1 MSESTLSILY
11 VDDEP
16 LLQVATVEYLKRYKI
31 LVEIASSGSEALS
44 ILENQQFDAVVSDYQ
59 MPGMNGIELLKIIR
73 KKSDIPFV
81 LFTGRGREDVVI
93 EAIENGAD
101 FYLQK
106 GGKPTPQFT
115 ELTHKIRTAVQRRRD
130 TDLIRKNELKFELL
144 IQNSSDIIRIHD
156 KDGLIFFDSP
166 SSSQIL
172 GFPEGYFIGHNFF
185 DYIHSDDKIRIH
197 SEFQEILRTTTNQT
211 LHEYRIQKSDGTY
224 LYVESVGSNLLD
236 VSGIDGIITT
246 THSIQN
252 LKTAEYEIRKMADD
266 LASAYKDLAN
276 SEEILRNN
284 YQILKCREI
293 ELAKSEE
300 RFRNMAERSSDLIIL
315 LDTNL
320 CVSYASPSST
330 LITGYDPDELIK
342 LKEQFSE
349 RLFSEN
355 HREFLSCV
363 RNATYGD
370 PIENLEFEIFKK
382 NAEAG
387 FVSMSIVPTY
397 MYNNISGVQV
407 AIRDITRAKRSEL
420 QLRESENKF
429 RTLVEYS
436 LDGTFILDPV
446 GNIRFASTSAADM
459 VGADHPDEII
469 ENKNVIEFV
478 APESV
483 DDVIKDFETVAN
495 GTDGYI
501 AQYKIITLKGKTRWL
516 ESIGKKILFQNSPSI
531 LISIRDITAKKL
543 AEDVLQKTS
552 KEMELIIRN
561 MSSAFVI
568 YESVFDETG
577 KYVSYKF
584 GYFNDTFAERTKLN
598 QLEVQGKCV
607 FEVWPETE
615 QSWIDMFGLVAT
627 TGTHQ
632 IFEMFHKPTNKWYH
646 CNAYRPSKSPDC
658 ICAFFDDITERKAEK
673 LAFEAL
679 VRSMVG
685 TCGINSLHFITDT
698 IRSWLNADCVLIG
711 EIQYKNDL
719 VNVLAMNL
727 DGNIISDF
735 KYCFKGSP
743 CESVT
748 KNGFKIYQDNVA
760 SLFPDDID
768 LQTLKIRG
776 YVGTPLVNSSG
787 NPFGILCILFRN
799 PITISETLREIVDII
814 AVKAAAEI
822 ERARIEQELVVSKNL
837 LSDAMSMSHLAAWE
851 YDIATRLFIFNG
863 RFYELYNTT
872 SEIEGGYQM
881 TIEQY
886 LHKFVYPDD
895 INQVIKEVTYAINA
909 FDPAYISTF
918 EHRIIRRDGI
928 IRTVHV
934 RIAITIDQSG
944 KTIKVQGVNQDI
956 TDRKETEER
965 TLRANRQLN
974 LLTNIT
980 RHDILN
986 NVSIGQIYLD
996 NVLTTYT
1003 DPGLIS
1009 NLEKVQQSFEGI
1021 QEQIEFT
1028 RIYQE
1033 LGSHDP
1039 LWICLNNAI
1048 PMVVPKTIIFE
1059 RKIADISVF
1068 ANPMLSAVFS
1078 NLLDNSIRHGKKVT
1092 RIRVS
1097 TIKYDNYLK
1106 IIWEDDGIG
1115 IVQEEKEEI
1124 FERGFGQ
1131 NTGFGLFLVREI
1143 LIFTSISIKE
1153 NGEWG
1158 VGARFEITVPS
1169 GKYRET
1175 GEI

>member
-1 MSESTLSILY
+1 MSDVTLSILY

-16 LLQVATVEYLKRYKI
+16 LLQVATAEYLKRYNI
-31 LVEIASSGSEALS
+31 VVEIASSGPEALS
-44 ILENQQFDAVVSDYQ
+44 ILENRQFDAIVSDYQ

-73 KKSDIPFV
+73 KNSDIPFV

-130 TDLIRKNELKFELL
+130 IDQIKKNELKFELL
-144 IQNSSDIIRIHD
+144 IQNSSDIIRIHNEE
-156 KDGLIFFDSP
+156 GIIIFDSP
-166 SSSQIL
+166 SSAQIL
-172 GFPEGYFIGHNFF
+172 GFPEGYFIGQNIF
-185 DYIHSDDKIRIH
+185 DFIHPDDKTRVY
-197 SEFQEILRTTTNQT
+197 SEFQKLFTNTTNQS
-211 LHEYRIQKSDGTY
+211 LHEYRIRKSDGTY
-224 LYVESVGSNLLD
+224 LYVESVGSNLLG

-252 LKTAEYEIRKMADD
+252 LKTAEFEIKKMASD
-266 LASAYKDLAN
+266 LASAYKDLAI
-276 SEEILRNN
+276 SQDILKNN
-284 YQILKCREI
+284 YQILKYREI

-315 LDTNL
+315 LDIDQ
-320 CVSYASPSST
+320 CISYASPSSK
-330 LITGYDPDELIK
+330 LITGYDPDELIA
-342 LKEQFSE
+342 LKDKFPE

-355 HREFLSCV
+355 YHDFINNIRK
-363 RNATYGD
+363 ATYDD
-370 PIENLEFEIFKK
+370 PIENLEFEILKK
-382 NAEAG
+382 NADSG
-387 FVSMSIVPTY
+387 FVSMSIVPTTI
-397 MYNNISGVQV
+397 NGKKSGVQI

-420 QLRESENKF
+420 QLRESEHKF

-459 VGADHPDEII
+459 VGADHPDDII

-478 APESV
+478 APESI
-483 DDVIKDFETVAN
+483 DDVIKDFQTVAE

-501 AQYKIITLKGKTRWL
+501 ARYKIITLKGKIRWL
-516 ESIGKKILFQNSPSI
+516 ESIGKRILFQNSPSI

-552 KEMELIIRN
+552 KEMEQIIIN
-561 MSSAFVI
+561 MSSAFAI
-568 YESVFDETG
+568 FESVFDSSG
-577 KYVSYKF
+577 KCVSFKF
-584 GYFNDTFAERTKLN
+584 GYFNDTYAEISKLN
-598 QLEVQGKCV
+598 LSDVKGKDI

-615 QSWIDMFGLVAT
+615 DSWVDMFGSVAT

-632 IFEMFHKPTNKWYH
+632 IFEMFHQPTNRWYH
-646 CNAYRPSKSPDC
+646 CNAYRPLKTPEC
-658 ICAFFDDITERKAEK
+658 ICAFFNDITERKSEK

-711 EIQYKNDL
+711 EIQPEKDL
-719 VNVLAMNL
+719 VNVLSMNL
-727 DGNIISDF
+727 DGNIISGF
-735 KYCFKGSP
+735 KYLFKGSP

-748 KNGFKIYQDNVA
+748 QNGFCVYPDNVT

-768 LQTLKIRG
+768 LQNLEIRG

-787 NPFGILCILFRN
+787 ISFGILCILFRK
-799 PITISETLREIVDII
+799 PIEFSDTLREIIDII
-814 AVKAAAEI
+814 AVKASAEI
-822 ERARIEQELVVSKNL
+822 ERARIEQELVISKNL
-837 LSDAMSMSHLAAWE
+837 LSDAMSMANLAAWE
-851 YDIATRLFIFNG
+851 YDIATRLFIFND
-863 RFYELYNTT
+863 RFYELYDTT
-872 SEIEGGYQM
+872 ADIEAGYQM
-881 TIEQY
+881 TLEQY
-886 LHKFVYPDD
+886 SDKYVYPDD
-895 INQVIKEVTYAINA
+895 INLVIKEMQNAINTS
-909 FDPAYISTF
+909 DPAYISNF
-918 EHRIIRRDGI
+918 EHRIVRRDGI
-928 IRTVHV
+928 IRTVNV

-944 KTIKVQGVNQDI
+944 KTINAHGVNQDI

-986 NVSIGQIYLD
+986 NVSVGHVYLD
-996 NVLTTYT
+996 NILSTHTE
-1003 DPGLIS
+1003 PGLIS
-1009 NLEKVQQSFEGI
+1009 NLEKIQQSIEAI
-1021 QEQIEFT
+1021 QDQIEFT
-1028 RIYQE
+1028 RIYQD
-1033 LGSHDP
+1033 LGTHEP
-1039 LWICLNNAI
+1039 QWISLKNVI
-1048 PMVVPKTIIFE
+1048 PMIIPKTIYFD
-1059 RKIADISVF
+1059 KQIADISIY

-1078 NLLDNSIRHGKKVT
+1078 NLLNNSIRHGKKVT
-1092 RIRVS
+1092 RICVS
-1097 TIKYDNYLK
+1097 TIKSDNCFR
-1106 IIWEDDGIG
+1106 IIWEDNGIG
-1115 IVQEEKEEI
+1115 IIQEEKEEI
-1124 FERGFGQ
+1124 FERGFGK
-1131 NTGFGLFLVREI
+1131 NTGLGLFLVREI

-1153 NGEWG
+1153 TGEWG

-1169 GKYRET
+1169 GKFRET
-1175 GEI
+1175 